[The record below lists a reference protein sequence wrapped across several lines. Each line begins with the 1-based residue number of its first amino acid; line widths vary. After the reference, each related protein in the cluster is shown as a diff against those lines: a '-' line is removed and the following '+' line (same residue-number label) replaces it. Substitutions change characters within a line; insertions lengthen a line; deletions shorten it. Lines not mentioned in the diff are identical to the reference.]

1 MNGQMDDHRIEDYLR
16 SFRPLSPAPL
26 PQRGRQ
32 WRLVAL
38 GAAAALV
45 IGVLLFPQFRRVPS
59 ESPTPQPV
67 TIGSANN
74 LLASSSSWKEAIDDA
89 GFAFRSSPASVA
101 PVPRSA
107 LEFLSQEDLSK

>member
-1 MNGQMDDHRIEDYLR
+1 VNGQMDDHRFEDYLR

-26 PQRGRQ
+26 PQRRRQ

-38 GAAAALV
+38 GAAAALM
-45 IGVLLFPQFRRVPS
+45 IGGLLLPQFRRVPS
-59 ESPTPQPV
+59 GSALPQPI

-74 LLASSSSWKEAIDDA
+74 LLANSSSWKEAIDDA
-89 GFAFRSSPASVA
+89 GFAFRSSRANVA
-101 PVPRSA
+101 PFRRSA

>member
-16 SFRPLSPAPL
+16 SFRPLSPEPL
-26 PQRGRQ
+26 RQRGRQ

-45 IGVLLFPQFRRVPS
+45 MGMLLLPQFGRVPS
-59 ESPTPQPV
+59 ESAASQPI

-74 LLASSSSWKEAIDDA
+74 LLANSSSWKEAIDDA
-89 GFAFRSSPASVA
+89 GFAFRSSGTNVA
-101 PVPRSA
+101 PFPRSA